1 MVDLRTS
8 HFLTS
13 GHPAGAFYSPKI
25 HALDF
30 LTPPFSSFG
39 ETLTFGVTFGPIYP
53 VEYVHM
59 DHTDHLCFLGK
70 VDFDCEKS
78 AKWGHF
84 EEKSLFEITL

>member
-13 GHPAGAFYSPKI
+13 GHPARAFYSPKI
-25 HALDF
+25 PALDF

-39 ETLTFGVTFGPIYP
+39 ETLTFEFIFGPIYP

-59 DHTDHLCFLGK
+59 DHTDHLSFGGK
-70 VDFDCEKS
+70 VVFDCEKS
-78 AKWGHF
+78 AK
-84 EEKSLFEITL
+84 